1 MDKEVINT
9 DYCECEEENNEKSN
23 IVSFM
28 TEDGEKVD
36 LELIETVVVKGKKY
50 ILLAPVGNEDDA
62 YVYKVVVNSEGKD
75 ELIAI
80 EDDKELSLV
89 MKEYEKTFA

>member
-1 MDKEVINT
+1 
-9 DYCECEEENNEKSN
+9 
-23 IVSFM
+23 M

-62 YVYKVVVNSEGKD
+62 YVYKVVVNSEGND

>member
-9 DYCECEEENNEKSN
+9 YHCECEEENNEKSN

-75 ELIAI
+75 ELIAV

>member
-1 MDKEVINT
+1 MDKEIMKSDN
-9 DYCECEEENNEKSN
+9 CGCEEECNEKSN

-36 LELIETVVVKGKKY
+36 LELIETVIVKGKKY

-62 YVYKVVVNSEGKD
+62 YVYKVVTNSEGKD

>member
-9 DYCECEEENNEKSN
+9 DHCECEEENNEKAN

-36 LELIETVVVKGKKY
+36 LELIETVIVKGKKY

-75 ELIAI
+75 ELIAV

>member
-1 MDKEVINT
+1 MDKEVIKEEH
-9 DYCECEEENNEKSN
+9 CECEEEHNEKSN

>member
-1 MDKEVINT
+1 M
-9 DYCECEEENNEKSN
+9 
-23 IVSFM
+23 
-28 TEDGEKVD
+28 
-36 LELIETVVVKGKKY
+36 
-50 ILLAPVGNEDDA
+50 APVGNEDDA

-75 ELIAI
+75 ELIAV

>member
-1 MDKEVINT
+1 MDKELIK
-9 DYCECEEENNEKSN
+9 EEHSEEEVKEKSN
-23 IVSFM
+23 IVSFV

-36 LELIETVVVKGKKY
+36 LELVETVIVKGKKY
-50 ILLAPVGNEDDA
+50 ILLAPIGNEDDA

-75 ELIAI
+75 ELIAV

-89 MKEYEKTFA
+89 MKEYEKTFV

>member
-1 MDKEVINT
+1 
-9 DYCECEEENNEKSN
+9 
-23 IVSFM
+23 M

-36 LELIETVVVKGKKY
+36 LELIETVIVKGKKY

-62 YVYKVVVNSEGKD
+62 YVYKVVTNSEGKD

>member
-9 DYCECEEENNEKSN
+9 DHCECEEENNEKSN

-50 ILLAPVGNEDDA
+50 IFFC
-62 YVYKVVVNSEGKD
+62 
-75 ELIAI
+75 
-80 EDDKELSLV
+80 
-89 MKEYEKTFA
+89 EKPLTNFKNRV